1 MSQFNKSYYLS
12 FYSNLDGVYS
22 SFWLGKLTNLL
33 VKGGKS
39 SVTESQINNMLLSLK
54 LYGILPINFV
64 LENLLKIKPIF
75 SVSSSVIHGKE
86 QQAPVLLSQ
95 HKQLQLATRWISS
108 LIAERKEQ
116 KLSYRVYNELS
127 SINVDRRHSLVQRRD
142 KIFKLVIKNRS
153 SFRYSK

>member
-1 MSQFNKSYYLS
+1 
-12 FYSNLDGVYS
+12 
-22 SFWLGKLTNLL
+22 LL

-95 HKQLQLATRWISS
+95 HKQLQLATR
-108 LIAERKEQ
+108 
-116 KLSYRVYNELS
+116 
-127 SINVDRRHSLVQRRD
+127 
-142 KIFKLVIKNRS
+142 
-153 SFRYSK
+153 